1 MQPKQ
6 KKEVLVPSKNEEV
19 VLNYKLEDY
28 YYIKV
33 CLHSRR
39 SLSTTPTLASSG
51 RRLLSNS

>member
-1 MQPKQ
+1 VNEGAEMEGQMQPKQ

-33 CLHSRR
+33 TLHPCR
-39 SLSTTPTLASSG
+39 SP
-51 RRLLSNS
+51 